1 MFEISKKSKSI
12 EGALK
17 ITGSKSESNRLLAL
31 RGFASYFEINNISDS
46 DDTNAMISA
55 MNSNQENID
64 IGHAGTA
71 MRFLTSY
78 FSSIKNSSVILTGS
92 KRMRERPISILV
104 DALRELDVDI
114 SYLENEGYPPIKIIG
129 KVIKKKEVNLPA
141 NVSSQ
146 YISSLMMLG
155 VSLENGLVINLST
168 EITSLPYI
176 EMTKKII
183 ERIGGSVK
191 FKSNQILIDSLS
203 NKKIPNQLVES
214 DWSSASY
221 FYSIVALSDLSDLT
235 LYTYYKNS
243 IQGDSDVVEIF
254 KKFGVKTTYMNNKI
268 HLSKSDYKIEKKIS
282 LDLLNNPDLAQTIVV
297 TCLGLGIDCDLYGL
311 HTLKIKETDRL
322 KALKS
327 EIDKFG
333 VDKIEITDS
342 SLHLENNSKLKSSV
356 SIDTYDDHRMAMSF
370 APLSLVNPIIIN
382 DPMVVT
388 KSYINFWND
397 LEKLGFKISKINN

>member
-17 ITGSKSESNRLLAL
+17 ISGSKSESNRLLAL

-55 MNSNQENID
+55 MNSNQEKID

-78 FSSIKNSSVILTGS
+78 FSSIKNSSIILTGS

-104 DALRELDVDI
+104 DALRELDIDI
-114 SYLENEGYPPIKIIG
+114 SYLENEGYPPIKING
-129 KVIKKKEVNLPA
+129 KVIKRKEVNLPA

-243 IQGDSDVVEIF
+243 IQGDSDVVKIF

-268 HLSKSDYKIEKKIS
+268 HLSKSDYKNEKKIS

-311 HTLKIKETDRL
+311 HTLRIKETDRL

-333 VDKIEITDS
+333 VDKIEITDN
-342 SLHLENNSKLKSSV
+342 SLHLENKSKLKSSV
-356 SIDTYDDHRMAMSF
+356 SIDTFNDHRMAMSF

-397 LEKLGFKISKINN
+397 LEKLGFKILKINN

>member
-1 MFEISKKSKSI
+1 MFEISKKSKSVV
-12 EGALK
+12 GALN
-17 ITGSKSESNRLLAL
+17 ISGSKSESNRLLAL
-31 RGFASYFEINNISDS
+31 RAFTSYFEIKNISDS
-46 DDTNAMISA
+46 DDTRVMMSA
-55 MNSNQENID
+55 INSNQEKID

-104 DALRELDVDI
+104 DALRELEVNI
-114 SYLENEGYPPIKIIG
+114 TYLENEGYPPIRING
-129 KVIKKKEVNLPA
+129 RVINKKRVKLPA

-155 VSLENGLVINLST
+155 VSLQNGLVINLST

-183 ERIGGSVK
+183 ERLGGNVK
-191 FKSNQILIDSLS
+191 LQSNQILINSLS
-203 NKKIPNQLVES
+203 NKKIPTQLVES

-235 LYTYYKNS
+235 LNTYYEKS
-243 IQGDSDVVEIF
+243 IQGDTKLVEIY
-254 KKFGVKTTYMNNKI
+254 KNFGVKTTFTGNRI
-268 HLSKSDYKIEKKIS
+268 HLSKSNLKIEKKIS
-282 LDLLNNPDLAQTIVV
+282 LDLSNNPDLAQTIVV
-297 TCLGLGIDCDLYGL
+297 TCLGLGVDCDLYGL

-327 EIDKFG
+327 EIEKFG
-333 VDKIEITDS
+333 VDKIEITEN
-342 SLHLENNSKLKSSV
+342 SLHLENKSPLKSNI
-356 SIDTYDDHRMAMSF
+356 SIETYDDHRMAMSF
-370 APLSLVNPIIIN
+370 VPLSLLNPIKIN
-382 DPMVVT
+382 DPLVVT
-388 KSYINFWND
+388 KSYVSFWD
-397 LEKLGFKISKINN
+397 HLEKLGFEISKNK

>member
-17 ITGSKSESNRLLAL
+17 ISGSKSESNRLLAL

-55 MNSNQENID
+55 MNSNQEKID

-104 DALRELDVDI
+104 DALRELDIDI
-114 SYLENEGYPPIKIIG
+114 SYLENEGYPPIKING
-129 KVIKKKEVNLPA
+129 KVIKRKEVNLPA

-235 LYTYYKNS
+235 LNTYYKNS
-243 IQGDSDVVEIF
+243 IQGDSDVVEIY

-268 HLSKSDYKIEKKIS
+268 HLSKSDYKNEKKIS

-333 VDKIEITDS
+333 VDKIEITDN

-388 KSYINFWND
+388 KSYNNFWND
-397 LEKLGFKISKINN
+397 LKKLGFKISKINN

>member
-1 MFEISKKSKSI
+1 MFKISNKSKSI
-12 EGALK
+12 EGVLN
-17 ITGSKSESNRLLAL
+17 ISGSKSESNRLLIL
-31 RGFASYFEINNISDS
+31 RAFTSYFDINNISDS
-46 DDTNAMISA
+46 DDTNVMISA
-55 MNSNQENID
+55 INSNQEEID

-78 FSSIKNSSVILTGS
+78 FSSINNSSVILTGS
-92 KRMRERPISILV
+92 KRMKERPISILV
-104 DALRELDVDI
+104 DALRELEVEI
-114 SYLENEGYPPIKIIG
+114 SYIENEGYPPIKIKG
-129 KVIKKKEVNLPA
+129 KEINKKQVKLPA

-146 YISSLMMLG
+146 YITSLMMLG

-168 EITSLPYI
+168 EKTSLPYI

-183 ERIGGSVK
+183 ERIGGSIK
-191 FKSNQILIDSLS
+191 LKSNQILIDSLS
-203 NKKIPNQLVES
+203 NKKIPTQLVES

-235 LYTYYKNS
+235 LNTYYKDS
-243 IQGDSDVVEIF
+243 IQGDSNVVEIY

-327 EIDKFG
+327 EIEKFG
-333 VDKIEITDS
+333 VDKIEITDN

-356 SIDTYDDHRMAMSF
+356 SIDTYNDHRMAMSF
-370 APLSLVNPIIIN
+370 APLSLLNPIIIN

>member
-17 ITGSKSESNRLLAL
+17 ISGSKSESNRLLAL

-55 MNSNQENID
+55 MNSNQEKID

-78 FSSIKNSSVILTGS
+78 FSSIKNSSIILTGS

-129 KVIKKKEVNLPA
+129 KVIKRKEVNLPA

-243 IQGDSDVVEIF
+243 IQGDSDVVKIF

-333 VDKIEITDS
+333 VDKIEITDN

>member
-1 MFEISKKSKSI
+1 MFEISKISKSVLGTLNI
-12 EGALK
+12 S
-17 ITGSKSESNRLLAL
+17 GSKSESNRLLAL

-55 MNSNQENID
+55 MNSNQEKID

-114 SYLENEGYPPIKIIG
+114 SYLENEGYPPIKING
-129 KVIKKKEVNLPA
+129 KVIKRKEVNLPA

-235 LYTYYKNS
+235 LNTYYKNS
-243 IQGDSDVVEIF
+243 IQGDSDVVEIY

-268 HLSKSDYKIEKKIS
+268 HLSKSDYKNEKKIS

-333 VDKIEITDS
+333 VDKIEITDN

-388 KSYINFWND
+388 KSYNNFWND